1 MMSAELSRELA
12 LRIGLAA
19 RELPDTDPRRL
30 IHVLTACVGLP
41 LTESKLNNLKV
52 KDLKTA
58 ADGEFADLNQEMLKS
73 ALNQLKGTDAVS
85 ADLPAIEA
93 FTEGDMPNSVRVAFA
108 SNTVDRLDGHF
119 GSCAR
124 FFIYQ
129 VSKDEKR
136 LIDIRFTH
144 NIVETDLTDDKNAFR
159 SDLIK
164 DCHLLYVVSI
174 GGPPAAK
181 VVKAGVHPVK
191 MPEGL
196 TIAEVITQLQ
206 TVLMGTPP
214 PWLAKIM
221 GISSPKREFGS
232 DEDDEA

>member
-1 MMSAELSRELA
+1 MSAELSRELA

-19 RELPDTDPRRL
+19 RELPDTDTRRL
-30 IHVLTACVGLP
+30 INVLIACVGLP

-58 ADGEFADLNQEMLKS
+58 AEGEFADISQEALKS
-73 ALNQLKGTDAVS
+73 ALSQLKGTNTQPEN
-85 ADLPAIEA
+85 LPAIEP
-93 FTEGDMPNSVRVAFA
+93 FTEGDMPYSVRVAFA
-108 SNTVDRLDGHF
+108 SNSTDGLDGHF

-136 LIDIRFTH
+136 LIDIRATH
-144 NIVETDLTDDKNAFR
+144 NIVETELTDDKNAFR
-159 SDLIK
+159 AELVQ
-164 DCHLLYVVSI
+164 DCHILYVISI

-181 VVKAGVHPVK
+181 VVKLGVHPVK

-196 TIAEVITQLQ
+196 TINEVIVQLQ
-206 TVLMGTPP
+206 AVLAGMPP
-214 PWLAKIM
+214 PWLAKIT
-221 GISSPKREFGS
+221 GIPLPERSFGV
-232 DEDDEA
+232 DEDETV

>member
-1 MMSAELSRELA
+1 MSAELSRELA

-30 IHVLTACVGLP
+30 MDVLIACVGLP
-41 LTESKLNNLKV
+41 LTEGKLNNLKV

-58 ADGEFADLNQEMLKS
+58 AEGEFADLKQEALKS
-73 ALNQLKGTDAVS
+73 ALNQLKGADMQPL
-85 ADLPAIEA
+85 DLPEIES
-93 FTEGDMPNSVRVAFA
+93 FNEGELPNSVRVAFA
-108 SNTVDRLDGHF
+108 SNTTDKLDGHF

-129 VSKDEKR
+129 ISKDEKR
-136 LIDIRFTH
+136 LIDIRATH
-144 NIVETDLTDDKNAFR
+144 NVVETDLTDDKNAFR
-159 SDLIK
+159 AELIE
-164 DCHLLYVVSI
+164 DCHIIYVISI

-181 VVKAGVHPVK
+181 VIKLGVHPVK

-206 TVLMGTPP
+206 TVLAGTPP

-221 GISSPKREFGS
+221 GISMPERSFGS
-232 DEDDEA
+232 DEDEMA